1 MCFRRSSFHQAQFFS
16 SGYAYTYRN
25 SNSAY
30 IYVYDVLACAY
41 LSFIE
46 DGDSS
51 VECDSKDN
59 DLGLAIG
66 LTFLITLLL
75 TALLAVL
82 IGVIVVFIDRKR
94 DGKMM
99 SGQQVPT
106 NSVPQNTYGTQD

>member
-1 MCFRRSSFHQAQFFS
+1 MFHPAI
-16 SGYAYTYRN
+16 YTY
-25 SNSAY
+25 SMY
-30 IYVYDVLACAY
+30 LTFYQY
-41 LSFIE
+41 LSFTE
-46 DGDSS
+46 EEGSS
-51 VECDSKDN
+51 VECDSKDEN

-75 TALLAVL
+75 TALLALL

-99 SGQQVPT
+99 PDQQVPT